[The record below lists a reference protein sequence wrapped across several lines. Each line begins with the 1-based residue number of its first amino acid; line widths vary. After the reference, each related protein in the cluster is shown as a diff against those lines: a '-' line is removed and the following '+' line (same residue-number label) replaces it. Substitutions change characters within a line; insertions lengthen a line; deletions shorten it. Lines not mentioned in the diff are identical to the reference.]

1 MSRLASFEND
11 IDFPRLWRIGW
22 AITAVMLVVSVGALV
37 GRGLNLGID
46 LEGGTSWEVEAPD
59 VSVSDTRDALGDT
72 GAAGAK
78 IQIVGGDTLR
88 VQSEPSDDAARDAVT
103 TTLAEL
109 AGVEA
114 SAVSVSTVGPTWG
127 DEISSKAQ
135 RALVSGKFSSL
146 RTEEVEKNLW
156 ANWRPTHQRLSG
168 QVRTTLHDERTWNED
183 NEQVATLEILPP
195 PTGEDLLPLVE
206 KRNLIVSKLLQHL
219 REKR

>member
-46 LEGGTSWEVEAPD
+46 FEGGTSWEVEAPD
-59 VSVSDTRDALGDT
+59 VSVSDARDALGDT

-127 DEISSKAQ
+127 DEISS
-135 RALVSGKFSSL
+135 
-146 RTEEVEKNLW
+146 
-156 ANWRPTHQRLSG
+156 
-168 QVRTTLHDERTWNED
+168 
-183 NEQVATLEILPP
+183 
-195 PTGEDLLPLVE
+195 
-206 KRNLIVSKLLQHL
+206 
-219 REKR
+219 